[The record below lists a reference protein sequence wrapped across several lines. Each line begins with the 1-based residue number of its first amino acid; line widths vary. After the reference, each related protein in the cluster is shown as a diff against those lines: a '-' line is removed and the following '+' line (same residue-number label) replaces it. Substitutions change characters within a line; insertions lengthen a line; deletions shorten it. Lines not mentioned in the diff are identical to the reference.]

1 MHGSFTILLM
11 LMFIYDRQMIDSI
24 ASQWLTLFTLVLTSL
39 LLTFVFYHRSSP
51 HFKSNPELSAAV
63 SSFRAWAASAESMAE
78 KYSAPPTPI
87 DFASAKSSVRDK
99 TLIDNLEAF
108 YTSSSPDAEVYE
120 WSADEKAA
128 KLEQIEEAKGRL
140 AFTQEMIEET
150 DAELDFMKTNRVG
163 RDTSVSDMKEAYP
176 DVAEETEKELEE
188 RKWFKD
194 AIQ

>member
-1 MHGSFTILLM
+1 
-11 LMFIYDRQMIDSI
+11 
-24 ASQWLTLFTLVLTSL
+24 
-39 LLTFVFYHRSSP
+39 
-51 HFKSNPELSAAV
+51 
-63 SSFRAWAASAESMAE
+63 MAE